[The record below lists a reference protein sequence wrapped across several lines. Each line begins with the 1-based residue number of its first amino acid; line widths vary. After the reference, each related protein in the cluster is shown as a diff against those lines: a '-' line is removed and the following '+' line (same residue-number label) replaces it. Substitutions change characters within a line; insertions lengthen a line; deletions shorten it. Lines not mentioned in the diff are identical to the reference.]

1 MKIFTKNTTLLLSIV
16 ALLFTATACGR
27 KSPSGKPSNVDYY
40 TCAMHPSV
48 RSQDPKGKCP
58 ICSMDLVPV
67 MKQSGGATPGSS
79 PPKEQSKDA
88 EAKRSR
94 GERKIK
100 YYKSTMMAGEVS
112 AKPAKDSMGMD

>member
-1 MKIFTKNTTLLLSIV
+1 MKTFMRKTAILFALAALLLGFISCSKKSS
-16 ALLFTATACGR
+16 TAQ
-27 KSPSGKPSNVDYY
+27 PSDVDYY

-79 PPKEQSKDA
+79 PP
-88 EAKRSR
+88 RSR
-94 GERKIK
+94 AKMPKQSGH
-100 YYKSTMMAGEVS
+100 AAS
-112 AKPAKDSMGMD
+112 AKSNTTSQP